1 MRQLL
6 YYHESGKTV
15 PGSFWDF
22 LQPCLESSGEF
33 IVRFAVVMLL
43 DYFIT
48 GEYIDR
54 IYPVL
59 DRIKHQGYYVKMA
72 VAWAVSMCY
81 VQFPEKTMAYLRNN
95 TLDDF
100 TYNKSLQK
108 ITESL
113 CVDSETKKTIR
124 AMKRS
129 TARL

>member
-1 MRQLL
+1 MRQTMD
-6 YYHESGKTV
+6 S
-15 PGSFWDF
+15 
-22 LQPCLESSGEF
+22 
-33 IVRFAVVMLL
+33 
-43 DYFIT
+43 
-48 GEYIDR
+48 
-54 IYPVL
+54 
-59 DRIKHQGYYVKMA
+59 
-72 VAWAVSMCY
+72 
-81 VQFPEKTMAYLRNN
+81 EKTMAYLRNN